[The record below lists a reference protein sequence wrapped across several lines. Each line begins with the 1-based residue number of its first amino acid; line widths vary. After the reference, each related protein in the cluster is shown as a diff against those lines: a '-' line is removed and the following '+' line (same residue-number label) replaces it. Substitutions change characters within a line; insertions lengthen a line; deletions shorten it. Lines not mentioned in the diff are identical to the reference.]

1 MKTTVSILISLALLP
16 SIFIQARPRSQP
28 TSLILTHVTIID
40 ATGGPAKPDMT
51 VVIVGD
57 RIVAIGKVKKV
68 RIPKGSRSIDAR
80 SKFLIPGLWDM
91 HVHIGT
97 EAFDRDS
104 YLSLFVANG
113 VTGIRI
119 MAGAPQH
126 HFWRKEVEAGS
137 LLGPRMV
144 IASPY
149 IDGPKSFLPRA
160 VKVDNEAEARAAVRR
175 VKRGGADLAKV
186 HDTLPREAYFAII
199 DEAKRLGLPVE
210 GHVPASI
217 TAKEASE
224 AGQKS
229 IEH

>member
-1 MKTTVSILISLALLP
+1 MNVHVPQPGDQELAASVNRSRTFGYSNLLN
-16 SIFIQARPRSQP
+16 
-28 TSLILTHVTIID
+28 L
-40 ATGGPAKPDMT
+40 PDMT

-137 LLGPRMV
+137 L
-144 IASPY
+144 
-149 IDGPKSFLPRA
+149 
-160 VKVDNEAEARAAVRR
+160 
-175 VKRGGADLAKV
+175 
-186 HDTLPREAYFAII
+186 
-199 DEAKRLGLPVE
+199 
-210 GHVPASI
+210 
-217 TAKEASE
+217 
-224 AGQKS
+224 
-229 IEH
+229 